1 MKRKFLALTLAVS
14 MIAGLG
20 ASAMAAE
27 HDHDAP
33 YGTKDAAGVGP
44 QTQMQKTDEEDIV
57 NYRGSTQF
65 YINVDKDGTDG
76 DIDIPDPE
84 DVPGAGGICHYEIGW
99 MINRS
104 TNVSV
109 TVPLYVCMY
118 GYGGSG
124 KVVAPTGDAYHMEN
138 ESYYTDQR
146 TVDYIYACYTVQN
159 ILSEAQWEAANPE
172 TESTYEAYIA
182 GLNTLGGD
190 LAALKAESKE
200 TSGEYGYINKKASDD
215 ADDNYMIYR
224 LSDCDLHT
232 DTRTGK
238 CDTDYFYRDTTD
250 LGSVTVNG
258 TTYDKSTVQ
267 YANGGK
273 ANNAPLEVNVPTIK
287 VEAYTWAIQPTSAT
301 QELKAGEIAMTVN
314 GLDLNKVYTS
324 NMPSVSAESGVEE
337 HTLDIKD
344 LNWVIAAPI
353 DPKNPGTLKLPV
365 YAAIAGGSVNEE
377 GCVPVVRVTYTVA
390 PAFDRI
396 DTGDYQTPTAG

>member
-14 MIAGLG
+14 MIAGFG

-27 HDHDAP
+27 HDHAEP

-44 QTQMQKTDEEDIV
+44 QTEMQKTDEEDIV

-76 DIDIPDPE
+76 PVDIPDLE

-99 MINRS
+99 QIRRE

-118 GYGGSG
+118 GYGGNG
-124 KVVAPTGDAYHMEN
+124 KVVAPTGSAYHMEN
-138 ESYYTDQR
+138 DSYYTDKR

-159 ILSEAQWEAANPE
+159 ILSEAQWSVAEYEGKAD
-172 TESTYEAYIA
+172 TYEAYIE
-182 GLNTLGGD
+182 GLNNLGGE
-190 LAALKAESKE
+190 LAELKAESKE
-200 TSGEYGYINKKASDD
+200 TSGEYGYINMKATDD
-215 ADDNYMIYR
+215 AADNYKIYR

-232 DTRTGK
+232 DTKTDK
-238 CDTDYFYRDTTD
+238 CVTEYFYRDTKNEVE
-250 LGSVTVNG
+250 SVEVNG
-258 TTYDKSTVQ
+258 ETISKTTVQ
-267 YANGGK
+267 YADGGK
-273 ANNAPLEVNVPTIK
+273 ANNAPLQINVPTIK
-287 VEAYTWAIQPTSAT
+287 VEAYTWAIQSTSAT
-301 QELKAGEIAMTVN
+301 KDLKAGEIAMTVN

-324 NMPSVSAESGVEE
+324 TMTSVSAAGGFEE

-344 LNWVIAAPI
+344 LNWFIAAPT
-353 DPKNPGTLKLPV
+353 DSENPGTLDLPV

-390 PAFDRI
+390 PALDRME
-396 DTGDYQTPTAG
+396 TGNYVTAK

>member
-27 HDHDAP
+27 HTGAH
-33 YGTKDAAGVGP
+33 GTKDSAAVGE
-44 QTQMQKTDEEDIV
+44 QKVMETEEDNTV

-76 DIDIPDPE
+76 PIDIPDPE

-99 MINRS
+99 KIQRE

-118 GYGGSG
+118 GYGGNG
-124 KVVAPTGDAYHMEN
+124 KVVAPTGNAYHMEN
-138 ESYYTDQR
+138 ESYYTDKR

-159 ILSEAQWEAANPE
+159 ILSEAQWNAAE
-172 TESTYEAYIA
+172 YEGKADTYDEYIA
-182 GLNTLGGD
+182 GLNGLGGA

-224 LSDCDLHT
+224 LSDCNLHT
-232 DTRTGK
+232 DTKTEK
-238 CDTDYFYRDTTD
+238 CVTDYFYRDTKNQVE
-250 LGSVTVNG
+250 SVEVNG
-258 TTYDKSTVQ
+258 ETITKATVQ
-267 YANGGK
+267 YADGGK
-273 ANNAPLEVNVPTIK
+273 ANNAPLQINVPTIK

-301 QELKAGEIAMTVN
+301 KDLKAGEIAMTVN

-324 NMPSVSAESGVEE
+324 TMTSVSAAGGVEE
-337 HTLDIKD
+337 QTLDIKD
-344 LNWVIAAPI
+344 LNWFIAAPK
-353 DPKNPGTLKLPV
+353 DGNAGTLDLPV

-390 PAFDRI
+390 PALDRME
-396 DTGDYQTPTAG
+396 TGNYVTVE

>member
-1 MKRKFLALTLAVS
+1 MKRKLLALTLAVS

-27 HDHDAP
+27 HEGAH
-33 YGTKDAAGVGP
+33 GTKNSAAVGD
-44 QTQMQKTDEEDIV
+44 QKEMETEEDNTV

-76 DIDIPDPE
+76 PIDIPDPE

-99 MINRS
+99 KIQRE

-118 GYGGSG
+118 GYGGNG
-124 KVVAPTGDAYHMEN
+124 KVVAPTESAYHMEN
-138 ESYYTDQR
+138 ESYYTDKR

-159 ILSEAQWEAANPE
+159 ILSEAEWEAAAYE
-172 TESTYEAYIA
+172 GKADTYEAYIE
-182 GLNTLGGD
+182 GLNALGGE

-232 DTRTGK
+232 DTKTEK
-238 CDTDYFYRDTTD
+238 CVTDYFYRDTENEAE
-250 LGSVTVNG
+250 SVEVNG
-258 TTYDKSTVQ
+258 ETITKATVQ
-267 YANGGK
+267 YADGGK
-273 ANNAPLEVNVPTIK
+273 ANNAPLQINVPTIK

-301 QELKAGEIAMTVN
+301 KDLKAGEIAMTVN

-324 NMPSVSAESGVEE
+324 TMTSVSAAGGVEE
-337 HTLDIKD
+337 QTLDIKD
-344 LNWVIAAPI
+344 LNWFIAAPK
-353 DPKNPGTLKLPV
+353 DGKKGTLDLPV

-390 PAFDRI
+390 PALDRME
-396 DTGDYQTPTAG
+396 TGNYQTPTAG

>member
-1 MKRKFLALTLAVS
+1 

-27 HDHDAP
+27 HEGAH
-33 YGTKDAAGVGP
+33 GTKDSAAVGD
-44 QTQMQKTDEEDIV
+44 QKEMETEEDNTV

-76 DIDIPDPE
+76 PIDIPDPE

-99 MINRS
+99 KIQRE

-118 GYGGSG
+118 GYGGNG
-124 KVVAPTGDAYHMEN
+124 KVVAPTGSAYHMEN
-138 ESYYTDQR
+138 ESYYTDKR

-159 ILSEAQWEAANPE
+159 ILSEAQWEAANPG

-182 GLNTLGGD
+182 GLNTLGGE
-190 LAALKAESKE
+190 LADLKAESKE

-232 DTRTGK
+232 DTKTEK
-238 CDTDYFYRDTTD
+238 CVTEYFYKDTT
-250 LGSVTVNG
+250 GVESVKVGDETISS
-258 TTYDKSTVQ
+258 TTVQ
-267 YANGGK
+267 YAAGGTAK
-273 ANNAPLEVNVPTIK
+273 DAPLQINVPTIK

-301 QELKAGEIAMTVN
+301 KDLAAGEIAMTVN

-324 NMPSVSAESGVEE
+324 TMTSVSAAGGFEE

-344 LNWVIAAPI
+344 LNWFIAAPK
-353 DPKNPGTLKLPV
+353 DGNAGTLDLPV
-365 YAAIAGGSVNEE
+365 SAAIAGGSVNEE

-390 PAFDRI
+390 PALDRME
-396 DTGDYQTPTAG
+396 TGNYAPENTNS

>member
-27 HDHDAP
+27 HDHDEP

-124 KVVAPTGDAYHMEN
+124 KVVAPTGDAYYMTN
-138 ESYYTDQR
+138 DSYYTDKR
-146 TVDYIYACYTVQN
+146 TVDHIYACYTVQN
-159 ILSEAQWEAANPE
+159 ILSEAQWKVAKYEGKAE
-172 TESTYEAYIA
+172 TYDAYIA
-182 GLNTLGGD
+182 GLNGLGGV
-190 LAALKAESKE
+190 LANLTKESKE
-200 TSGEYGYINKKASDD
+200 TSGEYGFINKKASDD

-238 CDTDYFYRDTTD
+238 CVADYFYRDTTD

-344 LNWVIAAPI
+344 LNWFIEAPK
-353 DPKNPGTLKLPV
+353 DGSAGTLKLPV